1 MKKPMSKEVKEKKKV
16 VKSNTYETLK
26 ALYYSGKVKP
36 SLNKIVVELEN
47 DSKNVEL
54 SLLACQC
61 LVRTKNFDEL
71 LSYADAS
78 IKLAPKVAGGYYYKG
93 VAFQHAK
100 GKEQEALK
108 NFNEALTLDPDNPVY
123 LKSKATTHLLLY
135 TDYHLPIKF
144 AEKHRDKAQV
154 SLLKVIELIEQR
166 ENADYLDFLTLGDV
180 YMMLSQTIDA
190 KKYYIKAV
198 NTYTNSDE
206 SKQDKNI
213 YKDIIKAQ
221 KACVKLLE
229 KFTE

>member
-1 MKKPMSKEVKEKKKV
+1 MSKEVKEKKKV

-54 SLLACQC
+54 SLLACKC

-71 LSYADAS
+71 LSYADAA

-93 VAFQHAK
+93 VAFQHTK

-135 TDYHLPIKF
+135 TDYDLPIKF

-154 SLLKVIELIEQR
+154 SLLRIIELIGQK
-166 ENADYLDFLTLGDV
+166 ENTDYIDFLTVGDV
-180 YMMLSQTIDA
+180 CMMLSQTIEA

-198 NTYTNSDE
+198 NAFNIADE

>member
-1 MKKPMSKEVKEKKKV
+1 MSKQVKEKNEVMKRD
-16 VKSNTYETLK
+16 TYQTLK

-36 SLNKIVVELEN
+36 SLNKILIELDNDPEN
-47 DSKNVEL
+47 LEL

-71 LSYADAS
+71 SSYADAS
-78 IKLAPKVAGGYYYKG
+78 IKLAPEVAGGYYYKG
-93 VAFQHAK
+93 VAFQSTK

-108 NFNEALTLDPDNPVY
+108 NFNEALTLDSDNTIY

-144 AEKHRDKAQV
+144 AEKHRVKAEV
-154 SLLKVIELIEQR
+154 SLLKIIELIEQK
-166 ENADYLDFLTLGDV
+166 ENPDYIDYLTIADV
-180 YMMLSQTIDA
+180 SIMLSRTLDA

-198 NTYTNSDE
+198 NAFNTSDI
-206 SKQDKNI
+206 STQDTNI

-221 KACVKLLE
+221 KSCIKLME